1 MPENWAKSFG
11 PFSTLG
17 MVEEHNGWNNG
28 RLHEPPTCNK
38 CELVLQVGLKA
49 WMFGKRLSG

>member
-1 MPENWAKSFG
+1 MLENWAKSFG